1 MKRAYS
7 GEEMQDFYDRWDA
20 VVFTFCRFYLGDE
33 NCAETTTLHVFR
45 AYFDSGLSLNGER
58 LPGALF
64 RHVLEAS
71 GRAVVRSDGCS
82 NRPAFEEILLALPD
96 AELAVFLLHGILGLD
111 FPWISTVNGLNC
123 EEEQRLWLNSLLHL
137 QGQFWRGKGS
147 SPIAFVPSIVAELQ
161 ATAAQC

>member
-45 AYFDSGLSLNGER
+45 AYFDSGLPLDGER
-58 LPGALF
+58 LPGALL
-64 RHVLEAS
+64 RLVLKAS
-71 GRAVVRSDGCS
+71 RRWMVLGNGGSDPS
-82 NRPAFEEILLALPD
+82 VFEEMLLALPD
-96 AELAVFLLHGILGLD
+96 AELAVFLLHGVLGLD
-111 FPWISTVNGLNC
+111 FPWISTVNGLSC

-137 QGQFWRGKGS
+137 QSQLYRGKGS
-147 SPIAFVPSIVAELQ
+147 PIGFVPSPVAELQ
-161 ATAAQC
+161 AAAAQC